1 MSDNNNGNSSSAE
14 ADASVSTLVSSII
27 FTTAVSAA
35 LFLAFAIL
43 RSRVPRVYA
52 PKTYM
57 GPDRERPDTTSS
69 RGLLGWVLGARQM
82 NELDF
87 VDRCGLD
94 AYMFLDFLNKS
105 FFLFMGFGILAIPI
119 LIPLNAYRQLSLV
132 GLNRLT
138 IGNVADQ
145 KRLWGHLILTVLFS
159 LATLAMGIFG
169 VKQYITRRQH
179 YLLTARHAKS
189 LQATTILVCGIP
201 IGEETLQSLHSIF
214 SVFPG
219 GVKRIWPAYSAADL
233 QKDVLKRITL
243 TDKLE
248 SAECALIRSKLKH
261 QAAGGADAR
270 RRQSEASS
278 TDMLHQQQAAAAA
291 GDTFPAEKR
300 PQHRPAVFPMSLF
313 ASCCGARKV
322 DSTSTYRDELAGLNN
337 SIVTRQQAGIAAM
350 HENEDENKLS
360 AAFIQFNSQLG
371 AHLAAQAVIHRKT
384 LTMQPRHLEV
394 HPTDVIW
401 ENLSYSLRTRNI
413 RRAIAAVLAFLLI
426 ALWAIPVAFVA
437 SVAKLDA
444 IVRFAPFLSGVY
456 SLPKVALGVIQGIL
470 PPIGLAVLMMI
481 LPIILYKLAHLSG
494 EVLNSRKTL
503 SVITTFHWFSVVHVL
518 LVTTLANGIFAAVQQ
533 IKDNPSRVMD
543 MLASTLPQASTF
555 FVSFILLSLIQIPML
570 LLQIGPLIMYWL
582 SKFLATT
589 PRKVYAAE
597 RTMGFVDW
605 GTTIPVHTIA
615 FSIGLIYSTIQP
627 IILPFIVIYFGLF
640 YLAFRYQFLY
650 VYRQPFDSGGL
661 IYPRIIDQ
669 IYVALII
676 YEIVM
681 MGLFV
686 LQKAAGQAAIMFV
699 VLLTSIA
706 AIVISRN
713 NVFKPLIQYLPVEA
727 FDATG
732 ELSSSTGGHH
742 HGDDHTGVGG
752 RSGKEVIEDDYADA
766 DGDVEKQADAAAAGY
781 RGLGSTGGPSTLVFN
796 PATNG
801 KGVTDSMAFVNPG
814 LRAQQQPV
822 WLPRDPAG
830 FVDQELTE
838 LDEASIANT
847 TESAT
852 MNAKGKVAV
861 EVTQHVAAPGDEF
874 WE

>member
-1 MSDNNNGNSSSAE
+1 
-14 ADASVSTLVSSII
+14 
-27 FTTAVSAA
+27 
-35 LFLAFAIL
+35 
-43 RSRVPRVYA
+43 
-52 PKTYM
+52 
-57 GPDRERPDTTSS
+57 
-69 RGLLGWVLGARQM
+69 M

-87 VDRCGLD
+87 VERCGLD
-94 AYMFLDFLNKS
+94 AYMFMDFLNKS
-105 FFLFMGFGILAIPI
+105 FFLFIGFAILAIPI
-119 LIPLNAYRQLSLV
+119 LIPLNVINQLSLI

-138 IGNVADQ
+138 IANIADQ
-145 KRLWGHLILTVLFS
+145 ERLWGHLTLTVLFC

-169 VKQYITRRQH
+169 VRKYITRRQH
-179 YLLTARHAKS
+179 YLLTPHHAHS

-201 IGEETLQSLHSIF
+201 IGDETLQSLHSIF

-219 GVKRIWPAYSAADL
+219 GVKRIWPAYSATDL

-261 QAAGGADAR
+261 QAAGSADAG
-270 RRQSEASS
+270 RRQSGASS

-291 GDTFPAEKR
+291 GDTFPAEKK

-313 ASCCGARKV
+313 ASCCGAKKV
-322 DSTSTYRDELAGLNN
+322 DSVSTYRNELAALNN
-337 SIVTRQQAGIAAM
+337 SIVTRQQAGIEAM

-360 AAFIQFNSQLG
+360 AAFVQFNSQLG

-401 ENLSYSLRTRNI
+401 ENLGQSLRTRSI
-413 RRAIAAVLAFLLI
+413 RRAISAVLAFLLI
-426 ALWAIPVAFVA
+426 ALWTIPVAFVA
-437 SVAKLDA
+437 SIANLDA
-444 IVRFAPFLSGVY
+444 IVEFAPFLSGVY
-456 SLPKVALGVIQGIL
+456 SLPKAVLGIIQGIL
-470 PPIGLAVLMMI
+470 PPLGLAILMTI
-481 LPIILYKLAHLSG
+481 LPIILYKLAHLGG

-503 SVITTFHWFSVVHVL
+503 TVTTYFYWFSVVHVL
-518 LVTTLANGIFAAVQQ
+518 LVATLVNGTFEAVQQ
-533 IKDNPSRVMD
+533 IKDNPNRIMD

-555 FVSFILLSLIQIPML
+555 FLSFILISIIRIPL
-570 LLQIGPLIMYWL
+570 LLIQIGPLIMNWV
-582 SKFLATT
+582 SKYLGST

-605 GTTIPVHTIA
+605 GTSIPVHTISFA
-615 FSIGLIYSTIQP
+615 IGLIYSTIQP
-627 IILPFIVIYFGLF
+627 IILIFIVIYFGFF

-686 LQKAAGQAAIMFV
+686 LHKAAGQAAIMFV
-699 VLLTSIA
+699 VLLASIG

-727 FDATG
+727 FNASG
-732 ELSSSTGGHH
+732 GLSSSTGGHH
-742 HGDDHTGVGG
+742 QRDNHTGVGG
-752 RSGKEVIEDDYADA
+752 RGGKEVIEDDSVEM
-766 DGDVEKQADAAAAGY
+766 DGDVEKQAAAAADGH
-781 RGLGSTGGPSTLVFN
+781 RSFGSPGGPSTLAFN
-796 PATNG
+796 PALNE
-801 KGVTDSMAFVNPG
+801 KRVMDSMVFVNPG
-814 LRAQQQPV
+814 LRTQQQPV

-830 FVDQELTE
+830 FVDQEMTE
-838 LDEASIANT
+838 LNEANIAT
-847 TESAT
+847 TIESAT
-852 MNAKGKVAV
+852 MDAKGKIAV
-861 EVTQHVAAPGDEF
+861 EVSQHLAAPGDDF